1 MKTND
6 MLAVIDRE
14 AVLLSADNWHAAA
27 AVMTEAAER
36 IRVLAARLRS
46 AGLSADEEGAAH
58 GE

>member
-1 MKTND
+1 

-36 IRVLAARLRS
+36 IRVLAARLRA